1 MFTKIL
7 LTFYIEQASIN
18 TIYYNIET
26 LQSKTLSIC
35 FFIFSYIHLS
45 MYIIFLL
52 NIMFL

>member
-26 LQSKTLSIC
+26 LQSKTVYLFVFL
-35 FFIFSYIHLS
+35 FFLIYIYLC
-45 MYIIFLL
+45 I
-52 NIMFL
+52 